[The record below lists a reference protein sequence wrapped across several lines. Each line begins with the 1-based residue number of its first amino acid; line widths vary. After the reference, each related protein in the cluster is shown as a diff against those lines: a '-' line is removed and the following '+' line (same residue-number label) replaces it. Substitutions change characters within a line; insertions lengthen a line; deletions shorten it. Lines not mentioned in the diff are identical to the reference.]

1 LTQQL
6 HFNLLKVI
14 MMKKA
19 FISFFVLSTIILAS
33 SFHTLR
39 TDIRINVRNEL
50 GNIESDVKVSL
61 YKTKDNYEKSTDPKF
76 TGVTDVKGNVTF
88 DGVEAIEYYI
98 GAEKGDRNN
107 FGAGE
112 KTTLLQENKL
122 NKFTIII
129 SE

>member
-1 LTQQL
+1 
-6 HFNLLKVI
+6 
-14 MMKKA
+14 MKKLHLLLL
-19 FISFFVLSTIILAS
+19 LSLLVIGLAS
-33 SFHTLR
+33 FTVLR

-50 GNIESDVKVSL
+50 GTLESDVKVSL
-61 YKTKDNYEKSTDPKF
+61 YKTKENYDKSEAAVF

-88 DGVEAIEYYI
+88 DGVESIEYYI
-98 GAEKGDRNN
+98 GAVKGDRNN

-112 KTTLLQENKL
+112 KTTALQANKL